1 MLMLLSIFLGVTLAA
16 AAGFRA
22 FLPLF
27 LLGLLER
34 YQLLAPFSLGESFQW
49 LSSDHALIALG
60 TATFLEILADKIPA
74 VDSGLDAAMTF
85 VRPGAGALS
94 VIAVLSPQDP
104 VLAYVSGLVFATG
117 ATLPIHLGKS
127 ALRLG
132 SHATTAGAGS
142 PVLSAAEDVSSGVAV
157 VLAVLIPVCAVVI
170 GATSLVF
177 VIWVWRKRKRKK
189 RSLS

>member
-1 MLMLLSIFLGVTLAA
+1 MLLSIFLGVTLAA

-34 YQLLAPFSLGESFQW
+34 YQLLAPFSLGQSFEW
-49 LSSDHALIALG
+49 LSSNHALIVLG

-74 VDSGLDAAMTF
+74 VDSGLDAVMTF

-94 VIAVLSPQDP
+94 VIAILSPQDP
-104 VLAYVSGLVFATG
+104 VVAYVSGLIFATG
-117 ATLPIHLGKS
+117 ATLPVHLGKS
-127 ALRLG
+127 MLRLG

-142 PVLSAAEDVSSGVAV
+142 PVLSAAEDLSSGAAV
-157 VLAVLIPVCAVVI
+157 VLAVLIPISAIVI
-170 GATSLVF
+170 GLCCLLF
-177 VIWVWRKRKRKK
+177 VLWIWRRRKRKIRD
-189 RSLS
+189 LA